1 MKAILM
7 TATGGPE
14 VLQPQEIDKPVISSP
29 TEVLVK
35 LKAAGI
41 NPVDTKLRRGLYP
54 IDHLPVVLGCDG
66 AGVVEETGPGATRF
80 KPGDEVY
87 FFHGGVGPVQ
97 GNYAEF
103 IVLDERFVARKPK
116 SLDFIHA
123 AAAPLVLLTAWEALH
138 DRARI
143 QDGHT
148 VLIHAGAGGVG
159 HVAIQL
165 AKQAGA
171 LVCATVGS
179 EEKAAFVK
187 DLRADLAINY
197 KEQDFVEAVMEWTEG
212 RGVDIAMDNV
222 GGAMIEATFPAVCD
236 YGDMVTLLQPDKSVD
251 WTVARQRNLRFSME
265 IMLSPLL
272 FNLEEAQKHQTW
284 ILEQCATLFDE
295 GKLSIHVS
303 QVLSLEQAAEAHAH
317 IEEGSTTGKLVL
329 SIDW

>member
-1 MKAILM
+1 MKAMLM

-14 VLQPQEIDKPVISSP
+14 VLQLQEIDKPVITSP

-41 NPVDTKLRRGLYP
+41 NPVDSKLRRGLYP
-54 IDHLPVVLGCDG
+54 VDHLPALLGCDG
-66 AGVVEETGPGATRF
+66 AGVVDEVGPDVTRF
-80 KPGDEVY
+80 NPEDEVY
-87 FFHGGVGPVQ
+87 FFHGGVGPIQ
-97 GNYAEF
+97 GNYAEY
-103 IVLDERFVARKPK
+103 IVLDERFVACKPA

-143 QDGHT
+143 QDGYT

-171 LVCATVGS
+171 LVCTTVGS
-179 EEKAAFVK
+179 DENASFVK
-187 DLRADLAINY
+187 DLGADLAINY
-197 KEQDFVEAVMEWTEG
+197 KAQDFVAAVMEWTQG

-222 GGAMIEATFPAVCD
+222 GGAMIDATFPAVCH
-236 YGDMVTLLQPDKSVD
+236 YGNMVTLLQPDASVD

-265 IMLSPLL
+265 NMLSPLL
-272 FNLEEAQKHQTW
+272 FNLEEAQIHQTW
-284 ILEQCATLFDE
+284 ILEQCATRFDE
-295 GKLSIHVS
+295 GKLSIHVN
-303 QVLSLEQAAEAHAH
+303 QVLPLEQAAEAHAH

-329 SIDW
+329 SID